1 MIIIMIIIMIYNV
14 YKQELQTAMFDC
26 QRVKPMTVGSPYVLG
41 KICTLFL
48 PVVVDH
54 DFPVSRPMIMLLT
67 IYLPPLIY
75 HWWLTYPSEKYES
88 QLG

>member
-1 MIIIMIIIMIYNV
+1 MIIIMIYNV

-26 QRVKPMTVGSPYVLG
+26 QRVKHMTVGSPYVLG
-41 KICTLFL
+41 KIFTLFL

-67 IYLPPLIY
+67 IYLPP
-75 HWWLTYPSEKYES
+75 
-88 QLG
+88 